1 MIRKIILGLLI
12 FFSLVVSADTLVSI
26 SDYQPTFFPAY
37 HKNDLVIAIRSYFIK
52 DQLYFLIVN
61 PYTFKTESVTA
72 NQLST
77 RKPDQAGRYFTRKAL
92 NRSPYLRALTRSI
105 SGPYPLENAGIVKAY
120 YPIEG
125 QFLTIDL
132 CPSSKPFETEFF
144 QALVARSDQLHH
156 PIPIAISLSGLWLI
170 THPQEFVWLQTQQV
184 NHKLDI
190 TWINHSFT
198 HVYYRDLPNA
208 NNFLLSPETNF
219 DSEVLTLEKLL
230 LQRGE
235 LPSVFF
241 RFPGLISNRKL
252 IHRLCDRFGL
262 IPVGANAWLA
272 RHEPIEAGSFILV
285 HGNSNEPAGIAK
297 IMPLLSHLHLHPLD
311 VAFKQP

>member
-1 MIRKIILGLLI
+1 VIKKIILSLLI
-12 FFSLVVSADTLVSI
+12 FLSFVVSADTLVSI

-52 DQLYFLIVN
+52 DQLHFLIVN
-61 PYTFKTESVTA
+61 PDTFKMENVA
-72 NQLST
+72 AAQLST
-77 RKPDQAGRYFTRKAL
+77 RKPDHAGRYFTRKAL
-92 NRSPYLRALTRSI
+92 NRTPYLRALTKS
-105 SGPYPLENAGIVKAY
+105 SLGPYPLENTGIVQAC
-120 YPIEG
+120 YPIDG

-132 CPSSKPFETEFF
+132 CPSSKPFEAKFF
-144 QALVARSDQLHH
+144 RALVARSEQLHH
-156 PIPIAISLSGLWLI
+156 PIPIAISISGLWLI
-170 THPQEFVWLQTQQV
+170 NHPQDFLWLQKQRV

-198 HVYYRDLPNA
+198 HVYYRDLPSA
-208 NNFLLSPETNF
+208 NNFLLIRETNF

-262 IPVGANAWLA
+262 IPLGANAWLA
-272 RHEPIEAGSFILV
+272 RHEPIKAGSFILV

-297 IMPLLSHLHLHPLD
+297 IMPLLSHLHLYPLSA
-311 VAFKQP
+311 AFKQP